1 MTTQHVAV
9 AFAVLTFTAGV
20 EASLPEHVKPDGPQ
34 QAVIYS
40 EHIGNAGVGA
50 GPYTAL
56 ACRSLC
62 PSTAL
67 PGTKCLIEGDAQRH
81 GEYLRRTWRTASA
94 STDYTETWAMLP
106 SVLPPR
112 APADI
117 CAMRLQLL
125 RTLRIQTS
133 DGNESTILSIDLNQ
147 GEGKRQVVKES
158 RRGAADDVERR
169 IAALRATGY
178 EPAGTARYAG
188 YSCRLLRRTKGEL
201 VQETCLLE
209 DPAAPASVLGVPVQH
224 MTLAHSMVNP
234 AHPEARTYG
243 ETQRLKFDAIVPA
256 AVFTPPTHIQWKGP
270 KK

>member
-1 MTTQHVAV
+1 MTIRRTIVVCALF
-9 AFAVLTFTAGV
+9 AFAARADAT
-20 EASLPEHVKPDGPQ
+20 LPEHVKPDGPQ

-40 EHIGNAGVGA
+40 EHIGNAGIGA

-67 PGTKCLIEGDAQRH
+67 PGTKCVIEGDAQRH
-81 GEYLRRTWRTASA
+81 GEYLRRTWRTANA
-94 STDYTETWAMLP
+94 STDYTETWAMLT

-112 APADI
+112 APGDI
-117 CAMRLQLL
+117 CTMRLQLL

-147 GEGKRQVVKES
+147 GEGKRQVIKNG
-158 RRGAADDVERR
+158 RRGTADDTERKMEV
-169 IAALRATGY
+169 LRSTGY

-188 YSCRLLRRTKGEL
+188 YTCRLLRRTKGEL
-201 VQETCLLE
+201 VQEACLLE
-209 DPAAPASVLGVPVQH
+209 DPAAPASAQGVSINH

-234 AHPEARTYG
+234 ARPEARTYG
-243 ETQRLKFDAIVPA
+243 ETQLLKFDAMVPT
-256 AVFTPPTHIQWKGP
+256 AVFTPPANIQWKG